1 MFGLFKKNKKE
12 TTVSFHAVAKGTAIP
27 LEAVG
32 DGVFSSKMLGDGYA
46 VKPETEEV
54 FAPVVGKVVSVFP
67 TKHAITIETEEGL
80 EILVHM
86 GIDTVELKGE
96 PFEVFV
102 TEGQAVTPATKLA
115 NMDLAKLAETNT
127 TSTIVVV
134 VTNMDKVSAVST
146 VNEHAVAAQ
155 EEVAT
160 VTVA

>member
-1 MFGLFKKNKKE
+1 MFGIFKKKKQE
-12 TTVSFHAVAKGTAIP
+12 EVVSFHAVAQGTVIP

-46 VKPETEEV
+46 VKPQTEEV
-54 FAPVVGKVVSVFP
+54 YSPVTGKVVSVFP
-67 TKHAITIETEEGL
+67 TKHAITIETTEGL

-102 TEGQAVTPATKLA
+102 SEGQAITPETKLA
-115 NMDLAKLAETNT
+115 NMSLTKLAETNT
-127 TSTIVVV
+127 VSTIVVV
-134 VTNMDKVSAVST
+134 VTNMDKVANFST
-146 VNEHAVAAQ
+146 VSEHAVGAK

-160 VTVA
+160 VTIA